1 MKVAVVKE
9 SYKNEHRV
17 AVSPEIVKK
26 LVNMGVEVV
35 VEEDAGKKSSFL
47 DKHYQKSGAEIKN
60 NFKETVQGADLIL
73 KIQPPSKD
81 ELKSSPKGSTVIGN
95 FNILSNPSKIKELE
109 KIDINAISLDLV
121 PRITRAQSMDI
132 LSSQS
137 NLAGYKSVVTASEI
151 FKKSLP
157 MMMTAAGTIPPA
169 KALILGAGVAGL
181 QAIATAKRLG
191 AMVFAFDVRPDVKE
205 QVESLGA
212 NFIEVEDTNKEAET
226 SGGYAKEMDQD
237 YLKKQKDKIHQT
249 IKKADIVITTALI
262 PGKKAPVLITKDMVA
277 DMKSGSVI
285 IDLASVAGGNCELTR
300 HGETVVNE
308 NMVSVIGPAN
318 ILNSIS
324 HDASQLY
331 ARNLWSYLQILLTK
345 ENNNISIN
353 INSDDE
359 IIKASLLT
367 VQGKIVRK

>member
-1 MKVAVVKE
+1 M
-9 SYKNEHRV
+9 
-17 AVSPEIVKK
+17 
-26 LVNMGVEVV
+26 
-35 VEEDAGKKSSFL
+35 
-47 DKHYQKSGAEIKN
+47 
-60 NFKETVQGADLIL
+60 
-73 KIQPPSKD
+73 
-81 ELKSSPKGSTVIGN
+81 
-95 FNILSNPSKIKELE
+95 
-109 KIDINAISLDLV
+109 
-121 PRITRAQSMDI
+121 
-132 LSSQS
+132 
-137 NLAGYKSVVTASEI
+137 
-151 FKKSLP
+151 
-157 MMMTAAGTIPPA
+157 
-169 KALILGAGVAGL
+169 
-181 QAIATAKRLG
+181 
-191 AMVFAFDVRPDVKE
+191 
-205 QVESLGA
+205 
-212 NFIEVEDTNKEAET
+212 
-226 SGGYAKEMDQD
+226 
-237 YLKKQKDKIHQT
+237 
-249 IKKADIVITTALI
+249 
-262 PGKKAPVLITKDMVA
+262 LITKDMVA

>member
-1 MKVAVVKE
+1 MK
-9 SYKNEHRV
+9 N
-17 AVSPEIVKK
+17 
-26 LVNMGVEVV
+26 
-35 VEEDAGKKSSFL
+35 
-47 DKHYQKSGAEIKN
+47 
-60 NFKETVQGADLIL
+60 
-73 KIQPPSKD
+73 
-81 ELKSSPKGSTVIGN
+81 SPKGSTVIGN
-95 FNILSNPSKIKELE
+95 FNILSNPSKIKEFE
-109 KIDINAISLDLV
+109 KIDINTISLDLV
-121 PRITRAQSMDI
+121 PRITRAQSMDV

-212 NFIEVEDTNKEAET
+212 NFIEVENTNKEAET
-226 SGGYAKEMDQD
+226 SGGYAKEMDED
-237 YLKKQKDKIHQT
+237 YLKRQKDKIHQT
-249 IKKADIVITTALI
+249 IKKADIIITTALI

-285 IDLASVAGGNCELTR
+285 IDLASIAGGNCELTK
-300 HGETVVNE
+300 HGETVVDD
-308 NMVSVIGPAN
+308 NMVSIIGPVN

-324 HDASQLY
+324 HDASQLF

-345 ENNNISIN
+345 ENDNISIN

-367 VQGKIVRK
+367 VQGKIVKK